1 MAQTSGAISGTISKI
16 EISTDLT
23 VWRDISGTLT
33 SVQNTEQT
41 RNSGEAYTMD
51 GDTAIIT
58 NGKRTPMEL
67 TFNLVYS
74 ESATEAF
81 EVSRA
86 AFENASTGQP
96 IYIRWVPAGTS
107 VGTVSMFRTPIT
119 GSPARLTSVMYPA
132 VDASAGGPVMGAFK
146 VKTPQVEKTSASNT
160 SGGSGT

>member
-1 MAQTSGAISGTISKI
+1 MAQTSGAISGTISRI

-23 VWRDISGTLT
+23 VWRDISGTIT
-33 SVQNTEQT
+33 SVQNTEQS

-74 ESATEAF
+74 ESATESF

-86 AFENASTGQP
+86 AFESASTGQP
-96 IYIRWVPAGTS
+96 IYIRWVPAGTTT
-107 VGTVSMFRTPIT
+107 GTVSLFRTPIT
-119 GSPARLTSVMYPA
+119 GSPARLTAVMYPS
-132 VDASAGGPVMGAFK
+132 VDASAGGPVMGSFK
-146 VKTPQVEKTSASNT
+146 VKTPLVEKTSASNT

>member
-1 MAQTSGAISGTISKI
+1 MPQTSGAISGTIARI
-16 EISTDLT
+16 EISSDLT
-23 VWRDISGTLT
+23 TWRDISGTIT

-74 ESATEAF
+74 ESATESF
-81 EVSRA
+81 EVSRS
-86 AFENASTGQP
+86 AFESASTGQP
-96 IYIRWVPAGTS
+96 IYVRWTPAGTTA
-107 VGTVSMFRTPIT
+107 GTAAMYRTPIT

-146 VKTPQVEKTSASNT
+146 VKTPSVEKTSASNT
-160 SGGSGT
+160 TGGSGT